1 MSDINF
7 KDFIQDLESINKTNN
22 ISIKVPT
29 SSKSLKFKLISVA
42 QHKEL
47 LKSAFEGYEGVIRSG
62 VIFNDIITNSCE
74 SDHDFSLLDRTPI
87 LLKLR
92 EASIGGEVTINNDKY
107 NISDLSEQSDKFEQA
122 AVKEHSGIVV
132 ELKVPSLTRDTKV
145 SKKVISEFHKLSDA
159 DKETE
164 SINLVLSYEIIKF
177 IESVKINDSVFS
189 FDEYNLYE
197 CKSLVDALPLKLNNM
212 IIEFITSFRDYENQ
226 GLTFND
232 GTILEIDAGFLS
244 SE

>member
-47 LKSAFEGYEGVIRSG
+47 LKSAFEGYEGVIRSS
-62 VIFNDIITNSCE
+62 VIFNDIITSSCE
-74 SDHDFSLLDRTPI
+74 SEYEFSLLDRAPI

-92 EASIGGEVTINNDKY
+92 EASIGGDVTINSEKY
-107 NISDLSEQSDKFEQA
+107 NISDLAEQTDKFDAQNVYECN
-122 AVKEHSGIVV
+122 GIEV
-132 ELKVPSLTRDTKV
+132 ELKVPTLARDTKV
-145 SKKVISEFHKLSDA
+145 SEKVISEFHKLSDA

-164 SINLVLSYEIIKF
+164 SINLVLSYEIIKY
-177 IESVKINDSVFS
+177 IESVKLNDSVFV

-197 CKSLVDALPLKLNNM
+197 CKKLVDALPLKLNNM
-212 IIEFITSFRDYENQ
+212 IIEFITAFRDHENSS
-226 GLTFND
+226 LTFND
-232 GTILEIDAGFLS
+232 GTILEIDASFLS